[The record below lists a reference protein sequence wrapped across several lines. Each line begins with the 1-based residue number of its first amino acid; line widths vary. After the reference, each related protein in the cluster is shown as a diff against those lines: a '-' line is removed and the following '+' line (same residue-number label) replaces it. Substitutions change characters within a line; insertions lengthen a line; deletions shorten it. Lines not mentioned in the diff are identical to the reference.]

1 MTVCVGW
8 YVDDVTGEAFG
19 SFERFYRSEYRSVLA
34 FALVLTGDPGRAEE
48 VAQEAFLAAYGSW
61 SDLESPVAWT
71 RRVAAN
77 KAKSWWRRRY
87 AERRAVGRLA
97 AASVQVGEM
106 PADTAAFWQ
115 EVRRLPR
122 NQATALVLFYL
133 EDRSAAEVAEV
144 LGCAESTARVHLSR
158 GRAALAKRLGVDS

>member
-1 MTVCVGW
+1 MAACVGW
-8 YVDDVTGEAFG
+8 FMEDVAGLG

-34 FALVLTGDPGRAEE
+34 FAHVLTGDPGRAEE
-48 VAQEAFLAAYGSW
+48 VTQEAFLAAFGSW
-61 SDLESPVAWT
+61 SELESPAAWT
-71 RRVAAN
+71 RKVVAN
-77 KAKSWWRRRY
+77 RAKSWWRRRY
-87 AERRAVGRLA
+87 AEQRAVRRLA
-97 AASVQVGEM
+97 ASATGVAEM

-122 NQATALVLFYL
+122 HQAVALMLFYL
-133 EDRSAAEVAEV
+133 EDRPAAEIGEI